1 MAVYANKIPGLSLGS
16 DEDDVRM
23 LIPDFPFDY
32 GQYLANSTVGLG
44 SVPQAAYG
52 TEIAVVGG
60 GVAGIV
66 AAHEL
71 MRMGLKPI
79 VYEATVLGGRFL
91 AQDLGSGFVEMGAMR
106 FPPAAAGLFHYIN
119 LLKLETSDF
128 PNPLTVA
135 ARSTLIDLLGN
146 QSYVEGTG
154 SPGSPHPLPQEFV
167 DLSNKWD
174 NVLQTFFN
182 FTEMQTAI
190 KERDV
195 DVIKS
200 LWDSSLSIYESSSFY
215 EFLVTAGFSY
225 DDIYTFGQVG
235 FGSGGWNTDFPNS
248 ILEIMRVVYTNA
260 DNDHKRLIG
269 GTTALVT
276 TLWERDIGSTG
287 VHWPPGTSVKS
298 LNDGET
304 SPEVKAI
311 HGGPDGLVVVQDAT
325 GKSVSYK
332 AVVITPEK
340 RVLQSGSIIFDE
352 SLMGESVRT
361 GMYNTHYELSGKV
374 FSEATSAIWSKKGE
388 AGIYPMSMT
397 LSDRLTRG
405 TYLFDDSGGSPIVC
419 LSYTWNDDTLKFLP
433 FSGESDTTRF
443 DRCVAV
449 LQALYPKVDFTQL
462 FVPGRQNSLIWDEL
476 PYFIGAFKNNLP
488 GQYRYQRALF
498 TAFKED
504 AVSTGKGV
512 FFAGDDISWTGGWSE
527 GAVHTSLNAVWGIMN
542 YLGGESFPNNPG
554 PGDAAVYNKYKPAEA
569 PD

>member
-1 MAVYANKIPGLSLGS
+1 MAVYANKIPGISLGS

-32 GQYLANSTVGLG
+32 EQYLATSTVGLG
-44 SVPQAAYG
+44 NIPQAVYG

-60 GVAGIV
+60 GVAGVV
-66 AAHEL
+66 AAYEL
-71 MRMGLKPI
+71 MRMGLKPV
-79 VYEATVLGGRFL
+79 VYESDQLGGRFR
-91 AQDLGSGFVEMGAMR
+91 AQNLESGFAEMGAMR
-106 FPPAAAGLFHYIN
+106 FPPASAALFHYIN
-119 LLKLETSDF
+119 LLNLETGDF

-146 QSYVEGTG
+146 QYYVDGTG
-154 SPGSPHPLPQEFV
+154 SPSSPHPLPQEFV
-167 DLSNKWD
+167 NLSNKWD
-174 NVLQTFFN
+174 NVLQAYFN

-190 KERDV
+190 KERNIDA
-195 DVIKS
+195 IKS
-200 LWDSSLSIYESSSFY
+200 LWDRSLSTYESSSFY
-215 EFLVTAGFSY
+215 EFLVSAGFTY
-225 DDIYTFGQVG
+225 NEIYTFGQVG

-269 GTTALVT
+269 GTTALLT
-276 TLWERDIGSTG
+276 TLWEREIGDAG
-287 VHWPPGTSVKS
+287 VHWPANTSVKS
-298 LNDGET
+298 LNGGET

-311 HGGPDGLVVVQDAT
+311 HGGQGGLVVVQDAS

-332 AVVITPEK
+332 SIVITPEK

-352 SLMGESVRT
+352 SLIGENVRI
-361 GMYNTHYELSGKV
+361 GMYNTHYQLSGKV
-374 FSEATSAIWSKKGE
+374 FSEATSAIWSEKDE

-397 LSDRLTRG
+397 LSDRVTRG
-405 TYLFDDSGGSPIVC
+405 TYLFDESGGPPVVC

-433 FSGESDTTRF
+433 FGDESDTTRF
-443 DRCVAV
+443 DRCADV
-449 LQALYPKVDFTQL
+449 LKTLYPKVDFTQL
-462 FVPGRQNSLIWDEL
+462 FTGSPQSLIWDDL

-488 GQYRYQRALF
+488 GHYRYQRALF

-554 PGDAAVYNKYKPAEA
+554 PGDAAVYDKYKPTEVQA
-569 PD
+569 